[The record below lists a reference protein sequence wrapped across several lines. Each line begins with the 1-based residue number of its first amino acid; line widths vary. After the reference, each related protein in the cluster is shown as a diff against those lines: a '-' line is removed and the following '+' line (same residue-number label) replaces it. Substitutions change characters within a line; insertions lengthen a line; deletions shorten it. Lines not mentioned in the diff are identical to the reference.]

1 LTLPG
6 SILAD
11 ADGHYVTIPQY
22 GLMLMLPCSGHLKRM
37 EDQMSRS
44 NNLKLLGIS
53 VVVALGPLISAAGVA
68 SADTIIKIDGSSTM
82 YPITEA
88 VAKKF
93 QITQNDAVKVTVGIS
108 GTGGGFMKFCR
119 GEIDIANASRPI
131 QRKEM
136 KVCNKAGVQYVE
148 LPVAF
153 DALTVVVNPKNDWS
167 KTMTVAELKK
177 MWEPAAQGKITKWSQ
192 VNPAWPDETFK
203 LYGAGPDSG
212 TFDYFTQA
220 IIGKAKSSRGDFTAS
235 EDDNVLV
242 QGVASDKNA
251 LGFFGFGYY
260 VDNQEKVRAV
270 AVGDGRGRGVIP
282 SVETVEDGTYQLLS
296 RPIFIY
302 VNMKAA
308 EKPEVKEFV
317 AFFMKNASALVRGA
331 QYFPLPPRAY
341 TANME
346 FFKTKRLGTVF
357 NGVSA
362 VGLTIDEL
370 LKREARLEFEHN

>member
-1 LTLPG
+1 MLNIYKFSLG
-6 SILAD
+6 EVIAFAILGVLIGFVSMASV
-11 ADGHYVTIPQY
+11 AVAGTTI
-22 GLMLMLPCSGHLKRM
+22 R
-37 EDQMSRS
+37 
-44 NNLKLLGIS
+44 
-53 VVVALGPLISAAGVA
+53 
-68 SADTIIKIDGSSTM
+68 IDGSSTL
-82 YPITEA
+82 YPITQT
-88 VAKKF
+88 VAEKF
-93 QITQNDAVKVTVGIS
+93 QASKKGSVKVTVDVS
-108 GTGGGFMKFCR
+108 GTGGGFVKFCR

-131 QRKEM
+131 QKNEM
-136 KVCNKAGVQYVE
+136 RACNKSGVRYVE

-167 KTMTVAELKK
+167 KTMTVVELKRI
-177 MWEPAAQGKITKWSQ
+177 WEPAAQGKITRWSQ
-192 VNPAWPDETFK
+192 VNRGWPDQALK
-203 LYGAGPDSG
+203 LFSPGPASG
-212 TFDYFTQA
+212 SFDYFTQA
-220 IIGKAKSSRGDFTAS
+220 IIGKARSSRGDFTAS

-260 VDNQEKVRAV
+260 MENRDKVKAV
-270 AVGDGRGRGVIP
+270 AVNNGTGGVLP
-282 SVETVEDGTYQLLS
+282 SAETIEDGTYQPLS

-317 AFFMKNASALVRGA
+317 EFYMKNASVLVQEA

-357 NGVSA
+357 DGFSP
-362 VGLTIDEL
+362 VGLTIDDL
-370 LKREARLEFEHN
+370 LQREARLYEN

>member
-1 LTLPG
+1 MDGLTRALEG
-6 SILAD
+6 DVRRLIR
-11 ADGHYVTIPQY
+11 VN
-22 GLMLMLPCSGHLKRM
+22 RM
-37 EDQMSRS
+37 EEEM
-44 NNLKLLGIS
+44 
-53 VVVALGPLISAAGVA
+53 LISSIVKVSGMTALTGTLITAGVA
-68 SADTIIKIDGSSTM
+68 SADAIIKIDGSSTM

-88 VAKKF
+88 VAKNF
-93 QITQNDAVKVTVGIS
+93 QTTQKGAIKVTVGVS

-119 GEIDIANASRPI
+119 GQIDIVNASRPI
-131 QRKEM
+131 QGKEI
-136 KVCNKAGVQYVE
+136 KACNKGDVEYVE

-153 DALTVVVNPKNDWS
+153 DAITVAVNPKNDWA

-177 MWEPAAQGKITKWSQ
+177 MWGPAAQGKITRWSQ
-192 VNPAWPDETFK
+192 VNPAWPDEAFK
-203 LYGAGPDSG
+203 LYGAGVNSG

-220 IIGKAKSSRGDFTAS
+220 IVGKARSIRGDYTAS

-260 VDNQEKVRAV
+260 VENQEKVRAV
-270 AVGDGRGRGVIP
+270 AIDDGRGEGIVP
-282 SVETVEDGTYQLLS
+282 SVETVEDGTYRPLS

-302 VNMKAA
+302 VNMKKA

-317 AFFMKNASALVRGA
+317 TFYIKNASTLVRGA

-341 TANME
+341 RADTE

-357 NGVSA
+357 DGFLP
-362 VGLTIDEL
+362 VGITIDDL
-370 LKREARLEFEHN
+370 LQREARFYEN